1 MQSHFPLN
9 YHPEKLE
16 RELKPFYIGA
26 SEKDI
31 KLMLN
36 ELGLSSLDE
45 LYSHISN
52 DVKMDTVRL
61 PEHLSYQEL
70 IAHVNEVANKNNTK
84 LSFLGDGLPQYKVT
98 EVVEPVSNIR
108 GLTTAYTPYQP
119 ERSQGTLQTLW
130 IYQSLLSQLTGFEAI
145 NASLYERSTCLYEAM
160 NCALRLVKNANT
172 IVVASTLYP
181 GDIEVLETLRKETE
195 MKIVY

>member
-1 MQSHFPLN
+1 
-9 YHPEKLE
+9 
-16 RELKPFYIGA
+16 
-26 SEKDI
+26 
-31 KLMLN
+31 
-36 ELGLSSLDE
+36 
-45 LYSHISN
+45 
-52 DVKMDTVRL
+52 
-61 PEHLSYQEL
+61 LSYQEL

-145 NASLYERSTCLYEAM
+145 NASLYRSEEHTSELQSRENLVC
-160 NCALRLVKNANT
+160 RL
-172 IVVASTLYP
+172 L
-181 GDIEVLETLRKETE
+181 LEK
-195 MKIVY
+195 K